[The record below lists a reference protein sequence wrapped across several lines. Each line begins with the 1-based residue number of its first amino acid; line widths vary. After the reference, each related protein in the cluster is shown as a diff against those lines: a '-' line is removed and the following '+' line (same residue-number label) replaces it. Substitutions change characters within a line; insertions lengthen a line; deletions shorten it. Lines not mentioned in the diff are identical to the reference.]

1 MIESEGDDSLCAF
14 CRKPDARS
22 DGEIDADALNLLAG
36 CFYARGIKDWA
47 KAKYYT

>member
-1 MIESEGDDSLCAF
+1 MHSTVGSQM
-14 CRKPDARS
+14 PDQME
-22 DGEIDADALNLLAG
+22 EIDADALNLLAG